1 MKKLFVAGLAL
12 LAFSPL
18 MSAQDPL
25 QQPSP
30 ALPAEILGPPLVA
43 WSVLQKPRPIPDPL
57 PPPDN
62 RDQPQSQAQ
71 SQAGQPQNS
80 QNEDSQPQQP
90 SAQSFT
96 GTIARNN
103 GKYVLKVSEGTA
115 YQIDDQEKA
124 KGYEGKQVKIA
135 GNLDP
140 KNNVLHVTS
149 IELLS

>member
-1 MKKLFVAGLAL
+1 MRRNFLAGLAL
-12 LAFSPL
+12 LAVSPL
-18 MSAQDPL
+18 MCAQDPL
-25 QQPSP
+25 QQPNP
-30 ALPAEILGPPLVA
+30 VLPAQILGPPLIA
-43 WSVLQKPRPIPDPL
+43 WSALQKPRPIPEPL

-62 RDQPQSQAQ
+62 RDESQSQ
-71 SQAGQPQNS
+71 SQAGQPENS
-80 QNEDSQPQQP
+80 QPQDSQPQQP
-90 SAQSFT
+90 TAQSFT
-96 GTIARNN
+96 GTIARNS

-135 GNLDP
+135 GSLDA